1 MNQSISILALPK
13 GRILESV
20 LPLLEKTE
28 FSLKD
33 DPNLSRKLLLD
44 TKTPNLKIIII
55 RGWDIPTYV
64 LSGAAHFGVV
74 GKDVLLEKHSND
86 YFEIAD
92 LDIAHCRISLAA
104 PEIFN
109 NNSSKIRVATK
120 YPKFSS
126 DFLATKGIQAET
138 IYLNGSIEIAPSL
151 GLCDA
156 IIDLVATGKTLK
168 ENGLKEVEVIKDIT
182 SRLIVNKAALK
193 TKNSIADELTNCL
206 LRN

>member
-193 TKNSIADELTNCL
+193 TKNSIADD

>member
-1 MNQSISILALPK
+1 ML
-13 GRILESV
+13 
-20 LPLLEKTE
+20 
-28 FSLKD
+28 SLKT
-33 DPNLSRKLLLD
+33 NILNASRYD
-44 TKTPNLKIIII
+44 FTSA
-55 RGWDIPTYV
+55 W
-64 LSGAAHFGVV
+64 
-74 GKDVLLEKHSND
+74 HSND

-206 LRN
+206 LRNWCSYFQRDLRHLNNLLNLSLFYPLF

>member
-1 MNQSISILALPK
+1 M
-13 GRILESV
+13 
-20 LPLLEKTE
+20 EKTE